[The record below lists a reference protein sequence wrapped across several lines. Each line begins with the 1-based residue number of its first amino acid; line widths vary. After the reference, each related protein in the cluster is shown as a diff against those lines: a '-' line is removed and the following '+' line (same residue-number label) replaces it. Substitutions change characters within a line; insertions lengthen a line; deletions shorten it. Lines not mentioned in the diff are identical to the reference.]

1 MTALQISVRKKKL
14 HWQTENKFTAC
25 NYRNSIINRAT
36 NVGCAR
42 KEELRRRIGKSLWDM
57 VTYIFQRKTQ
67 VGQHPQEGM
76 FILRAVESQMRIFIL
91 RTPGLD
97 TYQETFCAAGKM
109 DVKNQD
115 NKMPWGGGAFHG
127 KHDLQGH

>member
-1 MTALQISVRKKKL
+1 MKVTALQISVRKKKL

-97 TYQETFCAAGKM
+97 TYQETFC
-109 DVKNQD
+109 
-115 NKMPWGGGAFHG
+115 GASDG
-127 KHDLQGH
+127 CEEPG